1 MKKCTRKEVDRIY
14 LRQQQCQGLG
24 VGLVL
29 WGSVRIMFRVVFR
42 VRVSLTVRFRGL
54 LRNGVVVK
62 PEIFSTAEE

>member
-1 MKKCTRKEVDRIY
+1 MPRVRCWISVR
-14 LRQQQCQGLG
+14 
-24 VGLVL
+24 
-29 WGSVRIMFRVVFR
+29 GSVRIIFIVVFR